1 MKTWLIALIG
11 IVLSIYRRLLP
22 SNKWVRKREQYRLE
36 LLRID
41 NELEKV
47 TLQLV
52 QAKKDNSL
60 MVAAGLDMERERL
73 LSARHDCKREYDYY
87 QRLCDKER

>member
-1 MKTWLIALIG
+1 MKAYLIAIIG
-11 IVLSIYRRLLP
+11 IALSIYRWLLP

-41 NELEKV
+41 NELERV

-60 MVAAGLDMERERL
+60 MVVAGLDMERERL
-73 LSARHDCKREYDYY
+73 LAARNDCKREYDYFCG
-87 QRLCDKER
+87 LCREER